1 MAFTTLTRQLMR
13 FMAGLMCGL
22 ALLLGSMP
30 AAQAQGI
37 ESIMSPG
44 KLMKDHAKYDDDCKQ
59 CHVKLDR
66 KAQDG
71 QCMAC
76 HKEIGA
82 DVRGKTGFHGR
93 LDQPV
98 VCKTCHSDHKGR
110 DLKSTDFDHK
120 TFEHNK
126 KTDFTLR
133 GKHEKAACDKCHV
146 SGKKFREAAQEC
158 NSCHKKDDKHKG
170 QLGAKCADC
179 HTETDWKEAKF
190 DHETTKFSLTGKH
203 TDAKC
208 VDCHK
213 DNQYKDTPKNCYA
226 CHKKNDE
233 QKGHKGQYGEKCDT
247 CHTTKAF
254 KPANFNHDV
263 DTKFV
268 LKGKHHNVACKD
280 CHTGNLYTQK
290 LGQECISCHK
300 KDDKHKESLG
310 TNCAACHVEKD
321 WKETSKF
328 DHDKTQ
334 FPLVGKHVKVECKEC
349 HKSQVFKEAP
359 KDCFGCHKKDD
370 KHKET
375 LGKDCTT
382 CHSVQKEWKDTKG
395 LFDHNRTKFQLRN
408 AHASSA
414 LECKACHKDL
424 ASFRNTTLLCIG
436 CHKKDDEHEG
446 QLGTKCETCHTDKT
460 WQTTTF
466 NHSKSRFPLTGK
478 HILTECKNCHETPR
492 YKDAAR
498 DCWSCHKKDDKHKQV
513 FGMRC
518 ESCHNTRAWT
528 TWSFDHDTRTKYKLE
543 ASHAKATCESC
554 HKQEAPADK
563 AAAPLNKAC
572 VACHRTND
580 VHGGSFGPRCEQCHQ
595 VDGWKKV
602 RSRIGQGQ
610 EK

>member
-1 MAFTTLTRQLMR
+1 M
-13 FMAGLMCGL
+13 
-22 ALLLGSMP
+22 
-30 AAQAQGI
+30 
-37 ESIMSPG
+37 
-44 KLMKDHAKYDDDCKQ
+44 
-59 CHVKLDR
+59 
-66 KAQDG
+66 
-71 QCMAC
+71 
-76 HKEIGA
+76 
-82 DVRGKTGFHGR
+82 
-93 LDQPV
+93 
-98 VCKTCHSDHKGR
+98 
-110 DLKSTDFDHK
+110 
-120 TFEHNK
+120 
-126 KTDFTLR
+126 
-133 GKHEKAACDKCHV
+133 
-146 SGKKFREAAQEC
+146 
-158 NSCHKKDDKHKG
+158 
-170 QLGAKCADC
+170 GAKCADY

-203 TDAKC
+203 IDAKC

-414 LECKACHKDL
+414 LECKACLKDL

-478 HILTECKNCHETPR
+478 HILTECKNCHETPL